1 MSEMSEHNV
10 TAKNGAFKIHRA
22 ECKITFLPVSRCF
35 DGCQLIYIKASGDVL
50 YDLK

>member
-1 MSEMSEHNV
+1 MRATEMSEMSEHNV

-35 DGCQLIYIKASGDVL
+35 DGQVYVNS
-50 YDLK
+50 YT